1 MTKVWATQVYTEGKN
16 SPFTIIR
23 HHTSDVFW
31 TVFVI
36 TRFIAFNAF
45 KISPYC
51 AYSSTL
57 LNCEIDEPTWM
68 ALILKTKLWK
78 LTKPAIYYVLYL
90 GHYPRR
96 HPVVFPLK
104 ADSYANKLAASK
116 EIKNGKVAAKGS
128 KNCIIATSSVI
139 EVQS

>member
-1 MTKVWATQVYTEGKN
+1 MLSK
-16 SPFTIIR
+16 F
-23 HHTSDVFW
+23 
-31 TVFVI
+31 
-36 TRFIAFNAF
+36 
-45 KISPYC
+45 SPYC

-104 ADSYANKLAASK
+104 AASYANKLAASK